1 MGLKK
6 YIFGSL
12 LLAIAIFAYA
22 FSLESG
28 DYRVEAFGY
37 VQILPV
43 AVWIIT
49 PFIVLF
55 LLSVLHILFYGLK
68 NYFAVKAISKDSD
81 ALVNL
86 INKKILKEPSKV
98 NLQNSQLKQIG
109 SILQQL
115 DINIENSDF
124 SSENTTLS
132 KTVDQILAI
141 NSGKYISSK
150 ELKLDIKNPLMVKN
164 LNNRINGDDNF
175 ALEVLKKQ
183 ADYSEQNVLNA
194 FDKVIESKA
203 MTTIKKIIDDL
214 TFNADM
220 AVKLFKKDS
229 EQEEQF
235 TLTNEQILNI
245 IKKVELTNKQLV
257 TIAQNYKKQMSPEQ
271 LIKLYEDISS
281 YKEEYMSAYLYVLA
295 EYEMIDKMRDIIENS
310 GADEFIPFKA
320 LVDLKD
326 AGKHTYSLES
336 ISFK

>member
-12 LLAIAIFAYA
+12 VLAIAIFAYT

-28 DYRVEAFGY
+28 DYRIEAFGY

-43 AVWIIT
+43 AVWIIA
-49 PFIVLF
+49 PFVLLF
-55 LLSVLHILFYGLK
+55 VLSVLHILFYGLK
-68 NYFAVKAISKDSD
+68 NYFSLKAVAKDSEN
-81 ALVNL
+81 LTNL
-86 INKKILKEPSKV
+86 INKKLLNETSKV
-98 NLQNSQLKQIG
+98 NFQNKNCKEIG
-109 SILQQL
+109 TILEQL
-115 DINIENSDF
+115 DINLTNSDI
-124 SSENTTLS
+124 STDNVTIS
-132 KTVDQILAI
+132 KTIDQIMSI

-150 ELKLDIKNPLMVKN
+150 ELKLDNKNPLMVKN
-164 LNNRINGDDNF
+164 INNRIEADDNF
-175 ALEVLKKQ
+175 ALELLKKQ
-183 ADYSEQNVLNA
+183 NEYSEENIQNA
-194 FDKVIESKA
+194 FDKIIESKT

-220 AVKLFKKDS
+220 AIKLFKKDS

-235 TLTNEQILNI
+235 TLSNEQILNI
-245 IKKVELTNKQLV
+245 VKSVELTNSDLAV
-257 TIAQNYKKQMSPEQ
+257 IAKNYKTQMSPEQ

-295 EYEMIDKMRDIIENS
+295 EYEMIDNMRDILENS
-310 GADEFIPFKA
+310 GSDEFIPFKA

>member
-28 DYRVEAFGY
+28 DYRVEIFGY

-43 AVWIIT
+43 AVWIVAPMVI
-49 PFIVLF
+49 LF
-55 LLSVLHILFYGLK
+55 VLSVLHILYYGLK
-68 NYFAVKAISKDSD
+68 NYFAVKAVSKDSD
-81 ALVNL
+81 NLVNL
-86 INKKILKEPSKV
+86 INKKILNEDTKA
-98 NLQNSQLKQIG
+98 NLQNKDLKQIG
-109 SILQQL
+109 TILQQL
-115 DINIENSDF
+115 DITIENSDF

-132 KTVDQILAI
+132 KTIDQILAI

-150 ELKLDIKNPLMVKN
+150 ELKLDTKNPLMVKN

-183 ADYSEQNVLNA
+183 NSYTQENVQNA
-194 FDKVIESKA
+194 FDKVIDSKA
-203 MTTIKKIIDDL
+203 MTTIKKILDEL

-220 AVKLFKKDS
+220 AIKLFKKDS
-229 EQEEQF
+229 EQDEQF
-235 TLTNEQILNI
+235 TLSNEQILDI
-245 IKKVELTNKQLV
+245 IKKVDLSNNQLIL
-257 TIAQNYKKQMSPEQ
+257 IAQNYKKLMSPEQ

-295 EYEMIDKMRDIIENS
+295 EYEMIDKMRDILENS
-310 GADEFIPFKA
+310 SSDEFIPFKA